1 MNRIRITVITL
12 FLAGMVS
19 VRAGERNQSLQP
31 RATLTV
37 EALKQLDRGLY
48 EVPDSHNLL
57 LTYIP
62 AGTFEMGS
70 PETEIGRQAD
80 ETRHTVKITRPFYMG
95 ITPVTQAQY
104 LNAMH
109 PDHLELC
116 YKKGPWRHTLPTFYK
131 GGPWHVNVAAGPR
144 GALETDWPMDMLS
157 WDEAAAYAQWLTRR
171 EAGAGRLPQ
180 GYVYRLPTEAEWE
193 YACRAGTQ
201 SPFNTQG
208 DTQTFFASEMNSPF
222 GRRKPNAWG
231 LYDMH
236 GGVYEWV
243 QDGYAPYNVD
253 QSTDPQGPATGQE
266 RVLRGGCAFSMQEKD
281 GERETTPA
289 ERMRF
294 VRSASRHKLPHDYEL
309 PITGM
314 RLVLGPRL
322 D

>member
-1 MNRIRITVITL
+1 MNRTQIILTTL
-12 FLAGMVS
+12 FLAAIGS
-19 VRAGERNQSLQP
+19 VAAGEQDQSLQP
-31 RATLTV
+31 EATLTV
-37 EALKQLDRGLY
+37 ATLKQLYRGLY
-48 EVPDSHNLL
+48 KVPGSHNLL

-62 AGTFEMGS
+62 AGEFKMGS
-70 PETEIGRQAD
+70 PKTETGHQSD
-80 ETRHTVKITRPFYMG
+80 ETRHTVNISRPFYMSV
-95 ITPVTQAQY
+95 TPVTQAQY

-116 YKKGPWRHTLPTFYK
+116 YKKGPWRKTLPTFYK
-131 GGPWHVNVAAGPR
+131 GGPWHVNVPAGPR
-144 GALETDWPMDMLS
+144 GGLETDWHMDMLS
-157 WDEAAAYAQWLTRR
+157 WNEATAYAQWLTRR
-171 EAGAGRLPQ
+171 EAEAGRLPK

-201 SPFNTQG
+201 TPFNTQG
-208 DTQTFFASEMNSPF
+208 DTQDFFASEINSPF

-243 QDGYAPYNVD
+243 QDWYGPYNVKVGA
-253 QSTDPQGPATGQE
+253 DPQGPTTGKE
-266 RVLRGGCAFSMQEKD
+266 RVMRGGCTKSMQEED
-281 GERETTPA
+281 HGCETTPA

-294 VRSASRHKLPHDYEL
+294 VRSASRHKLPQDYEL

-314 RLVLGPRL
+314 RLILGPKL